1 MMSMNGKIKYLFAL
15 LLVVIVSVAT
25 SYATTM
31 VYLSRLP
38 VQQASVG
45 QVDLNNLPTQ
55 MVQQISDDIVLELT
69 RTNLSLP
76 FEFTS
81 YGGNESYVKVHNNIS
96 LENLTITF
104 EYTSATDGMTH
115 IESYDYG
122 TYIPSWGAGVIITY
136 GEDPNSYYR
145 VPYTVIQQCAT
156 TTLNVDNQTI
166 QNVPQLEV
174 LGVFGYV

>member
-1 MMSMNGKIKYLFAL
+1 MNGKIKYLFVVL
-15 LLVVIVSVAT
+15 LAVAVSIAT
-25 SYATTM
+25 SYVTTT

-38 VQQASVG
+38 VQQTSIA
-45 QVDLNNLPTQ
+45 QVDLNNLPPQ

-69 RTNLSLP
+69 QTNISLP
-76 FEFTS
+76 FEFLS
-81 YGGNESYVKVHNNIS
+81 HGGNNSYVKVHNNIA

-104 EYTSATDGMTH
+104 KFTSTTDGMTH

-122 TYIPSWGAGVIITY
+122 TYIPAWGDGVVITY
-136 GEDPNSYYR
+136 GEDPDSYYR

-156 TTLNVDNQTI
+156 TTLIDDENQAI
-166 QNVPQLEV
+166 PNALQLEV

>member
-1 MMSMNGKIKYLFAL
+1 LNGKIKYLFVL
-15 LLVVIVSVAT
+15 LLAVVVSIAT
-25 SYATTM
+25 SYVTTA
-31 VYLSRLP
+31 VYLAQLP
-38 VQQASVG
+38 VQKPSVG
-45 QVDLNNLPTQ
+45 HVDLNSLPPQ

-69 RTNLSLP
+69 RTNISLP

-81 YGGNESYVKVHNNIS
+81 YGGNESYVKVHNNIA

-104 EYTSATDGMTH
+104 QYTSATDGLTY

-122 TYIPSWGAGVIITY
+122 TYIPAWGAGVVITY

-145 VPYTVIQQCAT
+145 VPYAVIQQCAT
-156 TTLNVDNQTI
+156 TTLNVDNRTI

>member
-1 MMSMNGKIKYLFAL
+1 MNGKIKYLFVL
-15 LLVVIVSVAT
+15 LLAVAVSIASSYVTT
-25 SYATTM
+25 S

-38 VQQASVG
+38 IQQSAVG
-45 QVDLNNLPTQ
+45 HVDLNSLPPQ

-69 RTNLSLP
+69 RTNVSLP

-81 YGGNESYVKVHNNIS
+81 YGGNESYVKVHNNVA

-104 EYTSATDGMTH
+104 QYTNSTDGMTH

-122 TYIPSWGAGVIITY
+122 TYIPAYGDGVIITY
-136 GEDPNSYYR
+136 GQDPNSYYR
-145 VPYTVIQQCAT
+145 VPYTVIRQCAT
-156 TTLNVDNQTI
+156 TTLEVDNRTI
-166 QNVPQLEV
+166 ANIPQLEV